1 MTRCLIGHT
10 GFVGGS
16 LLRQTAFDAC
26 FNSKSIQEI
35 RGRAFD
41 EIVCAGTPGVK
52 WKANKEPEADRASI
66 QLLIDCLSRATASSF
81 VFISTIDVYPVARDV
96 DEDTPIDLDQTSP
109 YGRHRLLV
117 EDFARGRF
125 ATTVLRLPGL
135 FGPGLRKNVIFDLL
149 NDNCLDAIDPASIF
163 QFYNVE
169 RTWEDAQIAK
179 RYGIEL
185 VNVATE
191 PVSVDELARHCFD
204 RALPATGQP
213 PRARYDMHSKHGRSW
228 GHDGRYLYGKE
239 QVLREMRS
247 FVQGELMR
255 MRERTP

>member
-16 LLRQTAFDAC
+16 LLRQTRFDAC
-26 FNSKSIQEI
+26 FNSKNVPEI
-35 RGRAFD
+35 RGQSFD

-52 WKANKEPEADRASI
+52 WKANKEPGVDRASI
-66 QLLIDCLSRATASSF
+66 QLLIDCLSQARASSF
-81 VFISTIDVYPVARDV
+81 VFISTIDVYPVAREV
-96 DEDTPIDLDQTSP
+96 DEDTPIDLEQTNP

-117 EDFARGRF
+117 EDFARTHF

-135 FGPGLRKNVIFDLL
+135 FGPGLRKNVIYDLL

-169 RTWEDAQIAK
+169 RTWKDVEVA
-179 RYGIEL
+179 RSNGIEL

-191 PVSVDELARHCFD
+191 PISVEELAHHCFD
-204 RALPATGQP
+204 RTLPATAQP
-213 PRARYDMHSKHGRSW
+213 PRARYDMHSKHGRAW
-228 GHDGRYLYGKE
+228 GQVGPYLYGKE
-239 QVLREMRS
+239 QVLGEMKR
-247 FVQGELMR
+247 FVDGELKSR
-255 MRERTP
+255 RARKS